1 MIVIW
6 NQVKLKFN
14 HALEVWIWELELAWA
29 SDRFLENNNVL
40 DGDTIHTIEH
50 LETSRL
56 RWSVL
61 RPTKS
66 FEISS

>member
-6 NQVKLKFN
+6 NQVKLQFN

-40 DGDTIHTIEH
+40 DRDTIHTSEH
-50 LETSRL
+50 L
-56 RWSVL
+56 
-61 RPTKS
+61 
-66 FEISS
+66 